1 MIIIKNL
8 TKIYKSRNTSSC
20 RALNDISF
28 TLPDKGMIFI
38 LGKSGSGKSTLLNL
52 LGGLDSITSGDVIAN
67 GNSLVNFTEKEYAEY
82 RNSYVGF
89 VFQDYCLIESFT
101 VKKNVLLSLDIQG
114 KDGESKLEEVANKLD
129 IVDLL
134 ERFPK
139 ELSGGQRQRVAIARA
154 IIKNPE
160 LILADEPTGN
170 LDSLSAKQ
178 VLETLKTIS
187 QEKLVLVVSH
197 NPDDAEKY
205 GDRIIEIADGKIIND
220 CERNP
225 HANAEVVITED
236 KIVIPQKKSLSE
248 EELRNIN
255 DRLERGGCKLEQSS
269 TLFTPTEEIPFTP
282 SSQSSVKLFKSKITP
297 KKSLEISYSF
307 LKKKLP
313 SFILSVIMVSLI
325 IIMFGLCQ
333 LFASFDKDAT
343 LNRAIKESKSDVLVL
358 QKGYIKNNVTNKLAT
373 DGLVEVTE
381 SDVNAFLDTG
391 YTGNV
396 YPLYNWT
403 LAMSEQTHSIEL
415 LKNPD
420 NKDNY
425 GNLYA
430 HENVGVL
437 VCDEAYLLKHF
448 GKDGKLNYLAKAET
462 QMPGGIIITDYV
474 ADCITFYHPTKYPDY
489 QHIVG
494 IKFQQR
500 GYINAVI
507 ETDYKTKYKSTIDKY
522 YEIFHSNGAGLQSR
536 EFLISEEYVNM
547 LDDFNVYYNVAYTTN
562 TNFFAD
568 ANNIEYRQF
577 ARIQNADIYTDD
589 GRFFFVEILD
599 SYPDVEGG
607 YDVQAGEII
616 FPIGLYNTYF
626 KTTLES
632 TDDPNFVKR
641 QITIKMYPIYFTG
654 ERTEYFTKTFTIVG
668 LSDKYA
674 FFDPGDVD
682 FLRQY
687 EIHPYALYFD
697 NLENVVALTNKG
709 DELNFYADSG
719 YFKAISSISEIVVV
733 FKDLFLLIAIF
744 LCVAGCMILISFG
757 FSNVK
762 KRNYEIG
769 VMRALGTDMGN
780 ISLIFILQVIFA
792 GVIICLVS
800 TLGLYFATN
809 IANNILSDSFMV
821 LMESSMLKDLDIINF
836 DPIAL
841 VIDLLIVILTTLISA
856 FAPIIAIRN
865 VKPLAIIRKKD

>member
-1 MIIIKNL
+1 MIIIKEL
-8 TKIYKSRNTSSC
+8 TKIYKSKYASPC
-20 RALNDISF
+20 RALDNVSF

-89 VFQDYCLIESFT
+89 IFQDYCLIESFT
-101 VKKNVLLSLDIQG
+101 VKNNILLSLDIQG
-114 KDGESKLEEVANKLD
+114 KEDENRLEEIANKLD

-134 ERFPK
+134 DRFPK

-170 LDSLSAKQ
+170 LDSLSARQ

-187 QEKLVLVVSH
+187 KEKLVLVVSH

-220 CERNP
+220 YERNP
-225 HANAEVVITED
+225 EASAEVVITEER
-236 KIVIPQKKSLSE
+236 IIIPEKKRLSE
-248 EELRNIN
+248 EELQNIN
-255 DRLERGGCKLEQSS
+255 ARLERGGCKLEQSS
-269 TLFTPTEEIPFTP
+269 TLFTPTEKIQVTP
-282 SSQSSVKLFKSKITP
+282 SSQPCVKLFKSKITP

-313 SFILSVIMVSLI
+313 SFILSVVMVSLI

-333 LFASFDKDAT
+333 LFASFDQDAT
-343 LNRAIKESKSDVLVL
+343 LNRAIKESESEVLVL
-358 QKGYIKNNVTNKLAT
+358 QKGYIMNKAINKLST
-373 DGLVEVTE
+373 DGLVEVKE

-403 LAMSEQTHSIEL
+403 LAMSEQTHSIER
-415 LKNPD
+415 LKNVD
-420 NKDNY
+420 NKQNY
-425 GNLYA
+425 ENLYA

-437 VCDEAYLLKHF
+437 VCNEEYLIKHF

-462 QMPGGIIITDYV
+462 QMPGGIIVTDYI
-474 ADCITFYHPTKYPDY
+474 ADCITFYHPTTYPDY
-489 QHIVG
+489 QHLVG

-500 GYINAVI
+500 AYINAVI
-507 ETDYKTKYKSTIDKY
+507 ETDYKTKYKDTIDKY
-522 YEIFHSNGAGLQSR
+522 YEILRSNGAGLHLR
-536 EFLISEEYVNM
+536 DLFTSEEYVNM
-547 LDDFNVYYNVAYTTN
+547 LDDFNVYYNVAYSTN
-562 TNFFAD
+562 SNFFAD

-577 ARIQNADIYTDD
+577 TRIQNADIYTDD
-589 GRFFFVEILD
+589 GRFFFIEILD

-607 YDVQAGEII
+607 YDVNAGEII
-616 FPIGLYNTYF
+616 FPINLYNTYF
-626 KTTLES
+626 KTSLE
-632 TDDPNFVKR
+632 DPNDPNFSER

-674 FFDPGDVD
+674 FFEPSDAD

-687 EIHPYALYFD
+687 TIHPYALYFD
-697 NLENVVALTNKG
+697 NLDNVVALTNKG
-709 DELNFYADSG
+709 DELDFYADSG
-719 YFKAISSISEIVVV
+719 YFKAISSIAEIVVV
-733 FKDLFLLIAIF
+733 FKDLFLLIALS

-769 VMRALGTDMGN
+769 VMRALGTNMNN
-780 ISLIFILQVIFA
+780 ISFIFVLQVLFA
-792 GVIICLVS
+792 GVLICLIS
-800 TLGLYFATN
+800 TLGLYFATDITN
-809 IANNILSDSFMV
+809 GILSESFMV
-821 LMESSMLKDLDIINF
+821 LLESSMLKDLEIITFN
-836 DPIAL
+836 PITL
-841 VIDLLIVILTTLISA
+841 VIDLMIVIITTLISA